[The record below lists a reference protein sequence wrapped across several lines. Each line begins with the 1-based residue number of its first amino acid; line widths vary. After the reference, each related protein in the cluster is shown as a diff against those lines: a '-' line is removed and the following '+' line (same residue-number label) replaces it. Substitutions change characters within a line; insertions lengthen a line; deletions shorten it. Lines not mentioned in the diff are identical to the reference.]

1 MTTTVSGCSEE
12 CVSLLDSLDPSCSAL
27 KKVGGVNRRVYI
39 GQLSQLSSYGQ
50 DTTTK
55 DITAITLG
63 SCGSTSYKLKKF
75 SGKKYKNNGTYELT
89 VGENVNVVMQSAILV
104 LYHFTSRDKEKIEQL
119 FNAEDL
125 FVIFENN
132 AGQVEVWGIE
142 FGLNASA
149 GSGGTGVLLN
159 DPTAFTITLS
169 GEQSTLSRIFNV
181 GPTSTLAQNLAYL
194 DAIAN

>member
-1 MTTTVSGCSEE
+1 MATTVSGCSEE

-27 KKVGGVNRRVYI
+27 KKPAGVNKRVYI
-39 GQLSQLSSYGQ
+39 GQLTQLSSYAQ
-50 DTTTK
+50 DPTTK
-55 DITAITLG
+55 DITGITMG

-75 SGKKYKNNGTYELT
+75 SGKKYKNSGTYELA
-89 VGENVNVVMQSAILV
+89 VGENVNTVNQSAILA

-142 FGLNASA
+142 LGLNASA
-149 GSGGTGVLLN
+149 GSGGTGVMLN

-169 GEQSTLSRIFNV
+169 GEQTTLSRIFNV
-181 GPTSTLAQNLAYL
+181 GPTATLAQNLAYL